1 MTHKRAVITN
11 LLLYCFPVLI
21 LVGLSQLVYLNSLTN
36 QFVYDDEFILS
47 DNPFIKSWGN
57 LPKLFHK
64 DYFEFSGELSYR
76 PVVTLSY
83 FFDYT
88 FWGLNPFGY
97 HLVNALLHS
106 LNAVLCFFL
115 FKHFIQHRTASFIG
129 ALIFSCHPVLSET
142 VNAIGFREDILATAF
157 LLTGFLLYV
166 KAVRKYSFLMYLVS
180 VACYLLGVFSKEMAI
195 PLLLLIFIYDILHTK
210 NINYVQKLT
219 HYYSGY
225 LIVAVFYLLVRFV
238 LLHNPVEST
247 VSYPDNSLLV
257 NFLTM
262 SKVVASYI
270 TKLFLPVRLCA
281 DYIVPHST
289 SVLDFSFI
297 VSFLTLAA
305 TAVIACKLYLYSRI
319 LFFSC
324 VWFFTSLLP
333 VLNIIP
339 IENIMAERYLYLPAT
354 GFCMFCGAIV
364 AAFYG
369 KNRYVPFY
377 KRKGIIVFFILIVA
391 IFSFR
396 TFTRNKVWKNQNT
409 LWSNIAKTSPNSF
422 KAHNNLGNFYRDAGM
437 PDRAIDEFKQA
448 LTLYED
454 YADAHNNL
462 GVTYRKK
469 GMLREAFLE
478 YQKTLQLDPN
488 YADTHN
494 NLGVLYTKLG
504 KIDLAVEEFKLAI
517 KNKPV
522 YPEAHNNLGL
532 LYVHTGDLDLA
543 IDEFKNAILEEPDYF
558 QARNNLGAAY
568 LKKEVY
574 HKAIKVFHEAIKYNN
589 RSAKTYYHLS
599 VAYYNTKQFDKALE
613 TAKKALAIN
622 PNHQETLSLINTINI
637 QLGNSKKN
645 P

>member
-324 VWFFTSLLP
+324 VKHHTHREYNGRKISLSSGNRVLHVLRSYCCCILRQKQICPFLQTKGHYSLL
-333 VLNIIP
+333 
-339 IENIMAERYLYLPAT
+339 YSY
-354 GFCMFCGAIV
+354 CCH
-364 AAFYG
+364 
-369 KNRYVPFY
+369 
-377 KRKGIIVFFILIVA
+377 FFIQNIHKKQGMEESKYFMVKHRQNVA
-391 IFSFR
+391 
-396 TFTRNKVWKNQNT
+396 
-409 LWSNIAKTSPNSF
+409 
-422 KAHNNLGNFYRDAGM
+422 
-437 PDRAIDEFKQA
+437 E
-448 LTLYED
+448 
-454 YADAHNNL
+454 
-462 GVTYRKK
+462 
-469 GMLREAFLE
+469 
-478 YQKTLQLDPN
+478 
-488 YADTHN
+488 
-494 NLGVLYTKLG
+494 
-504 KIDLAVEEFKLAI
+504 
-517 KNKPV
+517 
-522 YPEAHNNLGL
+522 
-532 LYVHTGDLDLA
+532 
-543 IDEFKNAILEEPDYF
+543 
-558 QARNNLGAAY
+558 
-568 LKKEVY
+568 
-574 HKAIKVFHEAIKYNN
+574 
-589 RSAKTYYHLS
+589 
-599 VAYYNTKQFDKALE
+599 QF
-613 TAKKALAIN
+613 
-622 PNHQETLSLINTINI
+622 
-637 QLGNSKKN
+637 
-645 P
+645 